1 MGVYK
6 ILPHLEDI
14 MKRIICTLALSLM
27 AYSCG
32 IEDLQEQLSNRDDT
46 DTSEPRARK
55 LNDETPQSS
64 DGQGQTAELTYRNSC
79 MYELKKADD
88 VLLYSC
94 TDRYANSDKAC
105 DPAQEPYEEYSESL
119 QALPDQCPV
128 EHNDFVATWGC
139 LYSFANSEGLIVDK
153 TVQWFYSRDNSINKG
168 LYKKCQEL
176 PNAQVVIP

>member
-1 MGVYK
+1 MRK
-6 ILPHLEDI
+6 L
-14 MKRIICTLALSLM
+14 ICYLAISLS

-32 IEDLQEQLSNRDDT
+32 IEGLQDKLSNRDDT

-55 LNDETPQSS
+55 LNESATPSSS
-64 DGQGQTAELTYRNSC
+64 DGKQQERTAELTYRNSC
-79 MYELKKADD
+79 MYELKKSED

-105 DPAQEPYEEYSESL
+105 DPAQEPYENYSESL
-119 QALPDQCPV
+119 EALNDQCPV
-128 EHNDFVATWGC
+128 EHNDFIATWGC